1 MESTFRFMEEQKSPQ
16 NRESKEIDLRHLF
29 VTLWQAKLSIILAVM
44 MTLLLSMLYV
54 KALPSLYQASSKL
67 MIGYSQAKMVAVED
81 VYNFDTQAEA
91 YFNTETEILRSERIA
106 LAVIHQLDLQHHP
119 EFLRKPIA
127 PWRYWWQV
135 ITLGYSS
142 QFSAANSP
150 SEAQILR
157 VFKSRLSVTPL
168 PKSRLVEISFRSWDK
183 LLAQQVSIAV
193 AEAYIEYHRS
203 SSEAATDQTIG
214 WLLQELNRLK
224 SALQSSEVELQLY
237 REQENLVDQEGI
249 LGLIGK
255 ELQQLT
261 TQQLEAQR
269 IKSEASALW
278 NLVRRTAKGDLD
290 KLTSLSEIQR
300 DPMVQNI
307 KRRRIELELEQAD
320 LAKRYG
326 PKHPKRVSLT
336 GEISRVELELRSQT
350 DFIISGIEKSY
361 QSAVAREAALSE
373 SLRLAKVRYQDL
385 SRKTTRFNQLTREIE
400 SNTRLY
406 NTFLEKFKEAEA
418 AEGFN
423 RGYAQLVDSARIP
436 ESPIK
441 PKKAIIVILAGMLAG
456 ILSVVFVLLKQ
467 AMSRTFATVDELE
480 TALNVEVIAEV
491 PKVKVR
497 SNKWLRQGVHPWLG
511 EPLRS
516 LRARLQ
522 MRPNRGQVVLFTSAL
537 EGEGKT
543 SITIQTASACS
554 DVEKVLLIDADLR
567 RASVS
572 TYLNYPLSQPGL
584 THLLARTH
592 SVSQCIHRDNQLGF
606 DVLTAGLIDRHSTS
620 LLASKKFKLLLK
632 GLRQHYDRIVIETGP
647 LMQVSDAVM
656 VAPSVDAT
664 LLVVQAERTDGKS
677 IENALSKLARM
688 DLEISG
694 VVFNKVARNKRAYDY
709 DLPSV
714 HLVERSPK
722 VIPLHE
728 DKFRKQG

>member
-1 MESTFRFMEEQKSPQ
+1 MEEQKSSQ
-16 NRESKEIDLRHLF
+16 ARESKEVDLRQLF
-29 VTLWQAKLSIILAVM
+29 ITLWQARLKIILVVM
-44 MTLLLSMLYV
+44 VTLLFSMLYV
-54 KALPSLYQASSKL
+54 KALPSLFQASSKL

-81 VYNFDTQAEA
+81 VYSLDTQAEA
-91 YFNTETEILRSERIA
+91 YFNTEIEILRSERIA
-106 LAVIHQLDLQHHP
+106 LAVIQKLDLQHHP
-119 EFLRKPIA
+119 EFLRNPIS

-135 ITLGYSS
+135 VTLGYSS
-142 QFSAANSP
+142 QFSPSP
-150 SEAQILR
+150 SLSEAKLLK
-157 VFKSRLSVTPL
+157 VFKTRLSVTPL
-168 PKSRLVEISFRSWDK
+168 PKSRLIEISFRSWDR
-183 LLAQQVSIAV
+183 LLAQQVSNAISA
-193 AEAYIEYHRS
+193 AYIEYHRS
-203 SSEAATDQTIG
+203 SSEAATDHTIG

-224 SALQSSEVELQLY
+224 SALQNSEVELQLY

-261 TQQLEAQR
+261 SQQLEAQR
-269 IKSEASALW
+269 QKSEASSLW
-278 NLVRRTAKGDLD
+278 FLVKKAAKGDLD
-290 KLTSLSEIQR
+290 KLTSLGEIQR
-300 DPMVQNI
+300 DPMVQSI
-307 KRRRIELELEQAD
+307 KRRRIELELELAD

-326 PKHPKRVSLT
+326 PKHPKRVSLA

-350 DFIISGIEKSY
+350 NFIISGIEKNY
-361 QSAVAREAALSE
+361 QAAVAREAALAD
-373 SLRLAKVRYQDL
+373 SLRLAKIEYQDL

-400 SNTRLY
+400 SNARLY

-423 RGYAQLVDSARIP
+423 RGYAQMVDSARLP
-436 ESPIK
+436 EAPIK
-441 PKKAIIVILAGMLAG
+441 PKKAIIVILAGMLAS
-456 ILSVVFVLLKQ
+456 ILSVVFVLIRQ

-543 SITIQTASACS
+543 SLTIQTAAACS

-584 THLLARTH
+584 THLLSRTH
-592 SVSQCIHRDNQLGF
+592 TVSQCIHRDNQLGF

-620 LLASKKFKLLLK
+620 LLASKKFKMLLK
-632 GLRQHYDRIVIETGP
+632 GLRQYYDRIVIETGP

-677 IENALSKLARM
+677 IENALNKLSRM
-688 DLEISG
+688 DIEIAG
-694 VVFNKVARNKRAYDY
+694 VVFNKVARNRRAYDY

-714 HLVERSPK
+714 HLVERGAT
-722 VIPLHE
+722 VVPLH
-728 DKFRKQG
+728 DDVIRRHG